1 MKRVNGWCRKCR
13 EIFQYLY
20 RILET
25 LSGGGITSLMLII
38 LFAAVSGITPTISV
52 LLMQDIVNAIQL
64 STRSYDKILL
74 LIISYVS
81 IDVAVSIISLLS
93 AYVETMLQKRA
104 SIKMN
109 MALLEKAKDL
119 TVKDF
124 ENSETYNKLQRALE
138 TGITRLFT
146 FFKSFTTC
154 FQSLIGIITF
164 GLVLASWKWW
174 LLPIVFLLPIA
185 NSVSTA
191 YFGKQQFEIHKE
203 RVGKERLQWYLRY
216 ILTNEFSIKENK
228 IFDLGAYLRNKY
240 KHLSLTFLEQ
250 DQAVLKR
257 STYVQSAILILEQA
271 ISAALFLYIISRA
284 FIGEFLIGTLVTYTR
299 CIANIK
305 SSTQS
310 LLAQISSMYQNMLY
324 IKQYYYF
331 LDQQPHHTCK
341 KRLAQTRL
349 VNSIPFIEIKNLSY
363 RYQGQSG
370 YAVNALNLR
379 IEKNDLVAF
388 IGRNGSGKTT
398 LIKILSTLY
407 DDYEGEVYFG
417 ENEIRELEVNNVRS
431 KIGIL
436 FQDFVRY
443 ELPIREN
450 VGFGQLSKLNDDSAI
465 YTALSQAGLNNRFKN
480 LDLQL
485 GVWFENGVQLSGGE
499 WLKVGLSRVFMRDA
513 DLYLL
518 DEPNAALDPI
528 SEKQILNDFKKLTS
542 GKIGII
548 VSHRISSIKNVAN
561 KIVVFDEGKVQ
572 AVGTHEQ
579 LMKTSAIYREMYE
592 NEQGQKE
599 DGKNA

>member
-191 YFGKQQFEIHKE
+191 YFGKQQFEIHK
-203 RVGKERLQWYLRY
+203 
-216 ILTNEFSIKENK
+216 
-228 IFDLGAYLRNKY
+228 
-240 KHLSLTFLEQ
+240 
-250 DQAVLKR
+250 
-257 STYVQSAILILEQA
+257 
-271 ISAALFLYIISRA
+271 
-284 FIGEFLIGTLVTYTR
+284 
-299 CIANIK
+299 
-305 SSTQS
+305 
-310 LLAQISSMYQNMLY
+310 
-324 IKQYYYF
+324 
-331 LDQQPHHTCK
+331 
-341 KRLAQTRL
+341 
-349 VNSIPFIEIKNLSY
+349 
-363 RYQGQSG
+363 
-370 YAVNALNLR
+370 
-379 IEKNDLVAF
+379 
-388 IGRNGSGKTT
+388 
-398 LIKILSTLY
+398 
-407 DDYEGEVYFG
+407 
-417 ENEIRELEVNNVRS
+417 
-431 KIGIL
+431 
-436 FQDFVRY
+436 
-443 ELPIREN
+443 
-450 VGFGQLSKLNDDSAI
+450 
-465 YTALSQAGLNNRFKN
+465 
-480 LDLQL
+480 
-485 GVWFENGVQLSGGE
+485 
-499 WLKVGLSRVFMRDA
+499 
-513 DLYLL
+513 
-518 DEPNAALDPI
+518 
-528 SEKQILNDFKKLTS
+528 
-542 GKIGII
+542 
-548 VSHRISSIKNVAN
+548 
-561 KIVVFDEGKVQ
+561 
-572 AVGTHEQ
+572 
-579 LMKTSAIYREMYE
+579 
-592 NEQGQKE
+592 
-599 DGKNA
+599 